1 MTRVAFSP
9 FADEWGPDYR
19 ALLCSSERVTLTAAV
34 RGFIRDAREGRVKPI
49 LGTSTAAHLGW
60 FVADELRFSGGLWVV
75 RGEDGAIYDGR
86 SGYRLQ
92 RLQDLWEKPVGGRER
107 LWSFRELAPNARG
120 AFFFD
125 VFTRERAQERTRC
138 GVVAEHMVAGLGGG
152 RLVRW
157 GECEPLA
164 NVWNRDDVTYSLRMQ
179 MPTSQRHLARGEN
192 GEPVSIQVSRTR
204 NGLLEH
210 TRGLVP
216 AGEYGKPEGLPE
228 GAPLAMHPA
237 ITETLQGLVQGFR
250 PNLAM
255 VSYSEVVDLDGS
267 LGQIVS
273 RRRMD
278 VPLAVLIG
286 APAVRDLQIDVAALS
301 AHHDV
306 TPLGLRRAPSLL
318 VRFSGRDE
326 LWHQLVAFAHDLDQ
340 ERLAAAL
347 AVEFDDLPPGKETKG

>member
-1 MTRVAFSP
+1 M
-9 FADEWGPDYR
+9 
-19 ALLCSSERVTLTAAV
+19 
-34 RGFIRDAREGRVKPI
+34 
-49 LGTSTAAHLGW
+49 
-60 FVADELRFSGGLWVV
+60 
-75 RGEDGAIYDGR
+75 
-86 SGYRLQ
+86 
-92 RLQDLWEKPVGGRER
+92 GGRER

-138 GVVAEHMVAGLGGG
+138 GVVAEHMVAGFGGG

-164 NVWNRDDVTYSLRMQ
+164 SVWNRADVTGSLRAQ
-179 MPTSQRHLARGEN
+179 MPTSRRHLARGER
-192 GEPVSIQVSRTR
+192 GESVSIQVSRTR
-204 NGLLEH
+204 TGLLEH

-216 AGEYGKPEGLPE
+216 AGVYGRPEGFSE
-228 GAPLAMHPA
+228 GVSLAMHPVV
-237 ITETLQGLVQGFR
+237 TETLQGLVEGFR
-250 PNLAM
+250 LNVAM

-278 VPLAVLIG
+278 VPLAVVIG
-286 APAVRDLQIDVAALS
+286 APAVRDLRIDVADLS
-301 AHHDV
+301 ARHDV

-347 AVEFDDLPPGKETKG
+347 AVEFDDPPPGKG

>member
-19 ALLCSSERVTLTAAV
+19 ALLCSSERVTLTAVV

-92 RLQDLWEKPVGGRER
+92 RLQDLWERPVGGRER

-138 GVVAEHMVAGLGGG
+138 GVVAEHMVAGFGGG

-164 NVWNRDDVTYSLRMQ
+164 RVWNRADVTGSLRAQ
-179 MPTSQRHLARGEN
+179 MPTSRRHLARGER
-192 GEPVSIQVSRTR
+192 GESVSIQVSRTR
-204 NGLLEH
+204 TGLLEH

-216 AGEYGKPEGLPE
+216 AGVYGRPEGFSE
-228 GAPLAMHPA
+228 GVSLAMHPA
-237 ITETLQGLVQGFR
+237 VTETLQGLVEGFR
-250 PNLAM
+250 LNVAM

-278 VPLAVLIG
+278 VPLAVVIG
-286 APAVRDLQIDVAALS
+286 APAVRDLRIDVADLS
-301 AHHDV
+301 ARHDV

-347 AVEFDDLPPGKETKG
+347 AVEFDDPPPGKG

>member
-75 RGEDGAIYDGR
+75 RGENGAIYDGR

-138 GVVAEHMVAGLGGG
+138 GVVAEHMVAGFGGG

-164 NVWNRDDVTYSLRMQ
+164 SVWNRADVTGSLRAQ
-179 MPTSQRHLARGEN
+179 MPTSRRHLARGER
-192 GEPVSIQVSRTR
+192 GESVSIQVSRTR
-204 NGLLEH
+204 TGLLEH

-216 AGEYGKPEGLPE
+216 AGVYGRPEGFSE
-228 GAPLAMHPA
+228 GVSLAMHPVV
-237 ITETLQGLVQGFR
+237 TETLQGLVEGFR
-250 PNLAM
+250 LNVAM

-278 VPLAVLIG
+278 VPLAVVIG
-286 APAVRDLQIDVAALS
+286 APAVRDLRIDVADLS
-301 AHHDV
+301 ARHDV

-347 AVEFDDLPPGKETKG
+347 AVEFDDPPPGKG

>member
-60 FVADELRFSGGLWVV
+60 LAADELRFSGGLWVV

-138 GVVAEHMVAGLGGG
+138 GVVAEHMVAGFGGG

-164 NVWNRDDVTYSLRMQ
+164 SVWNRADVTGSLRAQ
-179 MPTSQRHLARGEN
+179 MPTSRRHLARGER
-192 GEPVSIQVSRTR
+192 GESVSIQVSRTR
-204 NGLLEH
+204 TGLLEH

-216 AGEYGKPEGLPE
+216 AGVYGRPDGFSEGVS
-228 GAPLAMHPA
+228 LAMHPVV
-237 ITETLQGLVQGFR
+237 TETLQGLVEGFR
-250 PNLAM
+250 LNVAM

-278 VPLAVLIG
+278 VPLAVVIG
-286 APAVRDLQIDVAALS
+286 APAVRDLRIDVADLS
-301 AHHDV
+301 ARHDV

-347 AVEFDDLPPGKETKG
+347 AVEFDDPPPGKG

>member
-92 RLQDLWEKPVGGRER
+92 RLQDLWERPVGGRER

-138 GVVAEHMVAGLGGG
+138 GVVAEHMVAGFGGG

-164 NVWNRDDVTYSLRMQ
+164 RVWNRADVTGSLRAQ
-179 MPTSQRHLARGEN
+179 MPTSRRHLARGER
-192 GEPVSIQVSRTR
+192 GESVSIQVSRTR
-204 NGLLEH
+204 TGLLEH

-216 AGEYGKPEGLPE
+216 AGVYGRPDGFSEGVS
-228 GAPLAMHPA
+228 LAMHPA
-237 ITETLQGLVQGFR
+237 VTETLQGLVEGFR
-250 PNLAM
+250 LNVAM

-278 VPLAVLIG
+278 VPLAVVIG
-286 APAVRDLQIDVAALS
+286 APAVRDLRIDVADLS
-301 AHHDV
+301 ARHDV

-347 AVEFDDLPPGKETKG
+347 AVEFDDPPPGKG

>member
-92 RLQDLWEKPVGGRER
+92 RLQDLWERPVGGRER

-125 VFTRERAQERTRC
+125 VFTRERAQEGTRC
-138 GVVAEHMVAGLGGG
+138 GVVAEHMVAGFGGG

-164 NVWNRDDVTYSLRMQ
+164 SVWSRADVTGSLRAQ
-179 MPTSQRHLARGEN
+179 MPTSRRHLARGER
-192 GEPVSIQVSRTR
+192 GESVSIQVSRTR
-204 NGLLEH
+204 TGLLEH

-216 AGEYGKPEGLPE
+216 AGVYGRPEGFSE
-228 GAPLAMHPA
+228 GVSLAMHPVV
-237 ITETLQGLVQGFR
+237 TETLQGLVEGFR
-250 PNLAM
+250 LNVAM

-278 VPLAVLIG
+278 VPLAVVIG
-286 APAVRDLQIDVAALS
+286 APAVRDLRIDVADLS
-301 AHHDV
+301 ARHDV

-347 AVEFDDLPPGKETKG
+347 AVEFDDPPPGKG

>member
-92 RLQDLWEKPVGGRER
+92 RLQDLWERPVGGRER

-138 GVVAEHMVAGLGGG
+138 GVVAEHMVAGFGGG

-164 NVWNRDDVTYSLRMQ
+164 RVWNRADVTGSLRAQ
-179 MPTSQRHLARGEN
+179 MPTSRRHLARGER
-192 GEPVSIQVSRTR
+192 GESVSIQVSRTR
-204 NGLLEH
+204 TGLLEH

-216 AGEYGKPEGLPE
+216 AGVYGRPDGFSEGVS
-228 GAPLAMHPA
+228 LAMHPVV
-237 ITETLQGLVQGFR
+237 TETLQGLVEGFR
-250 PNLAM
+250 LNVAM

-278 VPLAVLIG
+278 VPLAVVIG
-286 APAVRDLQIDVAALS
+286 APAVRDLRIDVADLS
-301 AHHDV
+301 ARHDV

-347 AVEFDDLPPGKETKG
+347 AVEFDDPPPGKG

>member
-138 GVVAEHMVAGLGGG
+138 GVVAEHMVAGFGGG

-164 NVWNRDDVTYSLRMQ
+164 RVWNRADVTGSLRAQ
-179 MPTSQRHLARGEN
+179 MPTSRRHLARGER
-192 GEPVSIQVSRTR
+192 GESVSIQVSRTR
-204 NGLLEH
+204 TGLLEH

-216 AGEYGKPEGLPE
+216 AGVYGRPEGFSE
-228 GAPLAMHPA
+228 GVSLAMHPA
-237 ITETLQGLVQGFR
+237 VTETLQGLVEGFR
-250 PNLAM
+250 LNVAM

-278 VPLAVLIG
+278 VPLAVVIG
-286 APAVRDLQIDVAALS
+286 APAVRDLRIDVADLS
-301 AHHDV
+301 ARHDV
-306 TPLGLRRAPSLL
+306 TLLGLRRAPSLL

-347 AVEFDDLPPGKETKG
+347 AVEFDDPPPGKG

>member
-92 RLQDLWEKPVGGRER
+92 RLQDLWERPVGGRER

-138 GVVAEHMVAGLGGG
+138 GVVAEHMVAGFGGG

-164 NVWNRDDVTYSLRMQ
+164 SVWNRADVTGSLRAQ
-179 MPTSQRHLARGEN
+179 MPTSRRHLARGER
-192 GEPVSIQVSRTR
+192 GESVSIQVSRTR
-204 NGLLEH
+204 TGLLEH

-216 AGEYGKPEGLPE
+216 AGVYGRPEGFSE
-228 GAPLAMHPA
+228 GVSLAMHPVV
-237 ITETLQGLVQGFR
+237 TETLQGLVEGFR
-250 PNLAM
+250 LNVAM

-278 VPLAVLIG
+278 VPLAVVIG
-286 APAVRDLQIDVAALS
+286 APAVRDLRIDVADLS
-301 AHHDV
+301 ARHDV

-347 AVEFDDLPPGKETKG
+347 AVEFDDPPPGKG

>member
-92 RLQDLWEKPVGGRER
+92 RLQDLWERPVGGRER
-107 LWSFRELAPNARG
+107 LWSFRELAPDARG

-138 GVVAEHMVAGLGGG
+138 GVVAEHMVAGFGGG

-164 NVWNRDDVTYSLRMQ
+164 SVWNRADVTGSLRAQ
-179 MPTSQRHLARGEN
+179 MPTSRRHLARGER
-192 GEPVSIQVSRTR
+192 GESVSIQVSRTR
-204 NGLLEH
+204 TGLLEH

-216 AGEYGKPEGLPE
+216 AGVYGRPEGFSE
-228 GAPLAMHPA
+228 GVSLAMHPVV
-237 ITETLQGLVQGFR
+237 TETLQGLVEGFR
-250 PNLAM
+250 LNVAM

-278 VPLAVLIG
+278 VPLAVVIG
-286 APAVRDLQIDVAALS
+286 APAVRDLRIDVADLS
-301 AHHDV
+301 ARHDV

-347 AVEFDDLPPGKETKG
+347 AVEFDDPPPGKG

>member
-107 LWSFRELAPNARG
+107 LWSFRELAPDARG

-138 GVVAEHMVAGLGGG
+138 GVVAEHMVAGFGGG

-164 NVWNRDDVTYSLRMQ
+164 RVWNRADVTGSLRAQ
-179 MPTSQRHLARGEN
+179 MPTSRRHLARGER
-192 GEPVSIQVSRTR
+192 GESVSIQVSRTR
-204 NGLLEH
+204 TGLLEH

-216 AGEYGKPEGLPE
+216 AGVYGRPEGFSE
-228 GAPLAMHPA
+228 GVSLAMHPVV
-237 ITETLQGLVQGFR
+237 TETLQGLVEGFR
-250 PNLAM
+250 LNVAM

-278 VPLAVLIG
+278 VPLAVVIG
-286 APAVRDLQIDVAALS
+286 APAVRDLRIDVADLS
-301 AHHDV
+301 ARHDV
-306 TPLGLRRAPSLL
+306 TLLGLRRAPSLL

-347 AVEFDDLPPGKETKG
+347 AVEFDDPPPGKG

>member
-138 GVVAEHMVAGLGGG
+138 GVVAEHMVAGFGGG

-164 NVWNRDDVTYSLRMQ
+164 RVWNRADVTGSLRAQ
-179 MPTSQRHLARGEN
+179 MPTSRRHLARGER
-192 GEPVSIQVSRTR
+192 GESVSIQVSRTR
-204 NGLLEH
+204 TGLLEH

-216 AGEYGKPEGLPE
+216 AGVYGRPEGFSE
-228 GAPLAMHPA
+228 GVSLAMHPVV
-237 ITETLQGLVQGFR
+237 TETLQGLVEGFR
-250 PNLAM
+250 LNVAM

-278 VPLAVLIG
+278 VPLAVVIG
-286 APAVRDLQIDVAALS
+286 APAVRDLRIDVADLS
-301 AHHDV
+301 ARHDV
-306 TPLGLRRAPSLL
+306 TLLGLRRAPSLL

-347 AVEFDDLPPGKETKG
+347 AVEFDDPPPGKG

>member
-19 ALLCSSERVTLTAAV
+19 ALLCSSERVTLTAVV

-138 GVVAEHMVAGLGGG
+138 GVVAEHMVAGFGGG

-164 NVWNRDDVTYSLRMQ
+164 RVWNRADVTGSLRAQ
-179 MPTSQRHLARGEN
+179 MPTSRRHLARGER
-192 GEPVSIQVSRTR
+192 GESVSIQVSRTR
-204 NGLLEH
+204 TGLLEH

-216 AGEYGKPEGLPE
+216 AGVYGRPEGFSE
-228 GAPLAMHPA
+228 GVSLAMHPA
-237 ITETLQGLVQGFR
+237 VTETLQGLVEGFR
-250 PNLAM
+250 LNVAM

-278 VPLAVLIG
+278 VPLAVVIG
-286 APAVRDLQIDVAALS
+286 APAVRDLRIDVADLS
-301 AHHDV
+301 ARHDV
-306 TPLGLRRAPSLL
+306 TLLGLRRAPSLL

-347 AVEFDDLPPGKETKG
+347 AVEFDDPPPGKG

>member
-92 RLQDLWEKPVGGRER
+92 RLQDLWERPVGGRER

-138 GVVAEHMVAGLGGG
+138 GVVAEHMVAGFGGG

-164 NVWNRDDVTYSLRMQ
+164 SVWNRADVTGSLRAQ
-179 MPTSQRHLARGEN
+179 MPTSRRHLARGER
-192 GEPVSIQVSRTR
+192 GESVSIQVSRTR
-204 NGLLEH
+204 TGLLEH

-216 AGEYGKPEGLPE
+216 AGVYGRPDGFSEGVS
-228 GAPLAMHPA
+228 LAMHPVV
-237 ITETLQGLVQGFR
+237 TETLQGLVEGFR
-250 PNLAM
+250 LNVAM

-278 VPLAVLIG
+278 VPLAVVIG
-286 APAVRDLQIDVAALS
+286 APAVRDLRIDVADLS
-301 AHHDV
+301 ARHDV

-347 AVEFDDLPPGKETKG
+347 AVEFDDPPPGKG

>member
-19 ALLCSSERVTLTAAV
+19 ALLCSSERVTLTAVV

-138 GVVAEHMVAGLGGG
+138 GVVAEHMVAGFGGG

-164 NVWNRDDVTYSLRMQ
+164 RVWNRADVTGSLRAQ
-179 MPTSQRHLARGEN
+179 MPTSRRHLARGER
-192 GEPVSIQVSRTR
+192 GASVSIQVSRTR
-204 NGLLEH
+204 TGLLEH

-216 AGEYGKPEGLPE
+216 AGVYGRPEGFSE
-228 GAPLAMHPA
+228 GVSLAMHPA
-237 ITETLQGLVQGFR
+237 VTETLQGLVEGFR
-250 PNLAM
+250 LNVAM

-278 VPLAVLIG
+278 VPLAVVIG
-286 APAVRDLQIDVAALS
+286 APAVRDLRIDVADLS
-301 AHHDV
+301 ARHDV

-347 AVEFDDLPPGKETKG
+347 AGEFDDPPPGKG

>member
-19 ALLCSSERVTLTAAV
+19 ALLCSSERITLTAAV

-92 RLQDLWEKPVGGRER
+92 RLQDLWERPVGGRER

-138 GVVAEHMVAGLGGG
+138 GVVAEHMVAGFGGG

-164 NVWNRDDVTYSLRMQ
+164 RVWNRADVTGSLRAQ
-179 MPTSQRHLARGEN
+179 MPTSRRHLARGER
-192 GEPVSIQVSRTR
+192 GESVSIQVSRTR
-204 NGLLEH
+204 TGLLEH

-216 AGEYGKPEGLPE
+216 AGVYGRPEGFSE
-228 GAPLAMHPA
+228 GVSLAMHPVV
-237 ITETLQGLVQGFR
+237 TETLQGLVEGFR
-250 PNLAM
+250 LNVAM

-278 VPLAVLIG
+278 VPLAVVIG
-286 APAVRDLQIDVAALS
+286 APAVRDLRIDVADLS
-301 AHHDV
+301 ARHDV

-347 AVEFDDLPPGKETKG
+347 AVEFDDPPPGKG

>member
-152 RLVRW
+152 RLARW

-164 NVWNRDDVTYSLRMQ
+164 SVWNRADVTGSLRAQ
-179 MPTSQRHLARGEN
+179 MPTSRRHLARGER
-192 GEPVSIQVSRTR
+192 GESVSIQVSRTR
-204 NGLLEH
+204 TGLLEH

-216 AGEYGKPEGLPE
+216 AGVYGRPDGFSEGVS
-228 GAPLAMHPA
+228 LAMHPVV
-237 ITETLQGLVQGFR
+237 TETLQGLVEGFR
-250 PNLAM
+250 LNVAM

-278 VPLAVLIG
+278 VPLAVVIG
-286 APAVRDLQIDVAALS
+286 APAVRDLRIDVADLS
-301 AHHDV
+301 ARHDV

-347 AVEFDDLPPGKETKG
+347 AVEFDDPPPGKG

>member
-60 FVADELRFSGGLWVV
+60 FVADELRFFGGLWVV

-92 RLQDLWEKPVGGRER
+92 RLQDLWERPVGGRER
-107 LWSFRELAPNARG
+107 LWSFRELAPDARG

-138 GVVAEHMVAGLGGG
+138 GVVAEHMVAGFGGG

-164 NVWNRDDVTYSLRMQ
+164 RVWNRADVTGSLRAQ
-179 MPTSQRHLARGEN
+179 MPTSRRHLARGER
-192 GEPVSIQVSRTR
+192 GESVSIQVSRTR
-204 NGLLEH
+204 TGLLEH

-216 AGEYGKPEGLPE
+216 AGVYGRPDGFSEGVS
-228 GAPLAMHPA
+228 LAMHPVV
-237 ITETLQGLVQGFR
+237 TETLQGLVEGFR
-250 PNLAM
+250 LNVAM

-278 VPLAVLIG
+278 VPLAVVIG
-286 APAVRDLQIDVAALS
+286 APAVRDLRIDVADLS
-301 AHHDV
+301 ARHDV
-306 TPLGLRRAPSLL
+306 TLLGLRRAPSLL

-347 AVEFDDLPPGKETKG
+347 AVEFDDPPPGKG

>member
-125 VFTRERAQERTRC
+125 VFTRERAQEGTRC
-138 GVVAEHMVAGLGGG
+138 GVVAEHMVAGFGGG

-164 NVWNRDDVTYSLRMQ
+164 RVWNRADVTGSLRAQ
-179 MPTSQRHLARGEN
+179 MPTSRRHLARGER
-192 GEPVSIQVSRTR
+192 GESVSIQVSRTR
-204 NGLLEH
+204 TGLLEH

-216 AGEYGKPEGLPE
+216 AGVYGRPEGFSE
-228 GAPLAMHPA
+228 GVSLAMHPVV
-237 ITETLQGLVQGFR
+237 TETLQGLVEGFR
-250 PNLAM
+250 LNVAM

-278 VPLAVLIG
+278 VPLAVVIG
-286 APAVRDLQIDVAALS
+286 APAVRDLRIDVADLS
-301 AHHDV
+301 ARHDV

-347 AVEFDDLPPGKETKG
+347 AVEFDDPPPGKG

>member
-107 LWSFRELAPNARG
+107 LWSFRELAPDARG

-138 GVVAEHMVAGLGGG
+138 GVVAEHMVAGFGGG

-164 NVWNRDDVTYSLRMQ
+164 SVWNRADVTGSLRAQ
-179 MPTSQRHLARGEN
+179 MPTSRRHLARGER
-192 GEPVSIQVSRTR
+192 GESVSIQVSRTR
-204 NGLLEH
+204 TGLLEH

-216 AGEYGKPEGLPE
+216 AGVYGRPEGFSE
-228 GAPLAMHPA
+228 GVSLAMHPVV
-237 ITETLQGLVQGFR
+237 TETLQGLVEGFR
-250 PNLAM
+250 LNVAM

-278 VPLAVLIG
+278 VPLAVVIG
-286 APAVRDLQIDVAALS
+286 APAVRDLRIDVADLS
-301 AHHDV
+301 ARHDV

-340 ERLAAAL
+340 ERLAAVL
-347 AVEFDDLPPGKETKG
+347 AVEFDDPPPGKG

>member
-1 MTRVAFSP
+1 MEVSFSP
-9 FADEWGPDYR
+9 FADGWGHDYR
-19 ALLCSSERVTLTAAV
+19 TLLCSSERVTLTAAV
-34 RGFIRDAREGRVKPI
+34 RGFIRDALMSQVRPV

-60 FVADELRFSGGLWVV
+60 FVADELRFSGGYWAV
-75 RGEDGAIYDGR
+75 RGEDGAVYDGR
-86 SGYRLQ
+86 SGYRIDALE
-92 RLQDLWEKPVGGRER
+92 DLWGEFSRDREQ
-107 LWSFRELAPNARG
+107 LWSFRELAPSAQG

-125 VFTRERAQERTRC
+125 VFTRERAQEKTLC
-138 GVVAEHMVAGLGGG
+138 GAVAEHMVAGLGGG

-164 NVWNRDDVTYSLRMQ
+164 NVWSRTELTGSLRAQ
-179 MPTSQRHLARGEN
+179 MPTSRRHLARGEH

-204 NGLLEH
+204 IGLLEH

-216 AGEYGKPEGLPE
+216 TGEYGRPDGLAEGM
-228 GAPLAMHPA
+228 PLAMHPA
-237 ITETLQGLVQGFR
+237 ITETFKGLVDGFR

-255 VSYSEVVDLDGS
+255 ISYSEVVDQDGS
-267 LGQIVS
+267 LGQIAS

-286 APAVRDLQIDVAALS
+286 APAVRDLGIDVADLS
-301 AHHDV
+301 VNHDV

-340 ERLAAAL
+340 ERLAAVL
-347 AVEFDDLPPGKETKG
+347 AVEFDDVKPGEETRG

>member
-19 ALLCSSERVTLTAAV
+19 ALLCSSERVTLTAVV

-92 RLQDLWEKPVGGRER
+92 RLQDLWERPVGGRER

-138 GVVAEHMVAGLGGG
+138 GVVAEHMVAGFGGG

-164 NVWNRDDVTYSLRMQ
+164 RVWNRADVTGSLRAQ
-179 MPTSQRHLARGEN
+179 MPTSRRHLARGER
-192 GEPVSIQVSRTR
+192 GESVSIQVSRTR
-204 NGLLEH
+204 TGLLEH

-216 AGEYGKPEGLPE
+216 AGVYGRPEGFSE
-228 GAPLAMHPA
+228 GVSLAMHPVV
-237 ITETLQGLVQGFR
+237 TETLQGLVEGFR
-250 PNLAM
+250 LNVAM

-278 VPLAVLIG
+278 VPLAVVIG
-286 APAVRDLQIDVAALS
+286 APAVRDLRIDVADLS
-301 AHHDV
+301 ARHDV

-347 AVEFDDLPPGKETKG
+347 AVEFDDPPPGKG

>member
-138 GVVAEHMVAGLGGG
+138 GVVAEHMVAGFGGG

-164 NVWNRDDVTYSLRMQ
+164 SVWSRADVTGSLRAQ
-179 MPTSQRHLARGEN
+179 MPTSRRHLARGER
-192 GEPVSIQVSRTR
+192 GESVSIQVSRTR
-204 NGLLEH
+204 TGLLEH

-216 AGEYGKPEGLPE
+216 AGVYGRPDGFSEGVS
-228 GAPLAMHPA
+228 LAMHPVV
-237 ITETLQGLVQGFR
+237 TETLQGLVEGFR
-250 PNLAM
+250 LNVAM

-278 VPLAVLIG
+278 VPLAVVIG
-286 APAVRDLQIDVAALS
+286 APAVRDLRIDVADLS
-301 AHHDV
+301 ARHDV

-347 AVEFDDLPPGKETKG
+347 AVEFDDPPPGKG

>member
-92 RLQDLWEKPVGGRER
+92 RLQDLWERPVGGRER

-138 GVVAEHMVAGLGGG
+138 GVVAEHMVAGFGGG

-164 NVWNRDDVTYSLRMQ
+164 RVWNRADVTGSLRAQ
-179 MPTSQRHLARGEN
+179 MPTSRRHLARGER
-192 GEPVSIQVSRTR
+192 GESVSIQVSRTR
-204 NGLLEH
+204 TGLLEH

-216 AGEYGKPEGLPE
+216 AGVYGRPDGFSEGVS
-228 GAPLAMHPA
+228 LAMHPVV
-237 ITETLQGLVQGFR
+237 TETLQGLVEGFR
-250 PNLAM
+250 LNVAM

-278 VPLAVLIG
+278 VPLAVVIG
-286 APAVRDLQIDVAALS
+286 APAVRDLRIDVADLS
-301 AHHDV
+301 ARHDV
-306 TPLGLRRAPSLL
+306 TLLGLRRAPSLL

-347 AVEFDDLPPGKETKG
+347 AVEFDDPPPGKG

>member
-19 ALLCSSERVTLTAAV
+19 ALLCSSERVTLTAVV
-34 RGFIRDAREGRVKPI
+34 RGFIRDACEGRVKPI

-107 LWSFRELAPNARG
+107 LWSFRELAVNARG

-138 GVVAEHMVAGLGGG
+138 GVVAEHMVAGFGGG

-164 NVWNRDDVTYSLRMQ
+164 RVWNRADVTGSLRAQ
-179 MPTSQRHLARGEN
+179 MPTSRRHLARGER
-192 GEPVSIQVSRTR
+192 GESVSIQVSRTR
-204 NGLLEH
+204 TGLLEH

-216 AGEYGKPEGLPE
+216 AGVYGRPDGFSEGVS
-228 GAPLAMHPA
+228 LAMHPA
-237 ITETLQGLVQGFR
+237 VTETLQGLVEGFR
-250 PNLAM
+250 LNVAM

-278 VPLAVLIG
+278 VPLAVVIG
-286 APAVRDLQIDVAALS
+286 APAVRDLRIDVADLS
-301 AHHDV
+301 ARHDV
-306 TPLGLRRAPSLL
+306 TLLGLRRAPSLL

-347 AVEFDDLPPGKETKG
+347 AVEFDDPPPGKG

>member
-138 GVVAEHMVAGLGGG
+138 GVVAEHMVAGFGGG

-164 NVWNRDDVTYSLRMQ
+164 RVWNRADVTGSLRAQ
-179 MPTSQRHLARGEN
+179 MPTSRRHLARGER
-192 GEPVSIQVSRTR
+192 GESVSIQVSRTR
-204 NGLLEH
+204 TGLLEH

-216 AGEYGKPEGLPE
+216 AGVYGRPDGFSEGVS
-228 GAPLAMHPA
+228 LAMHPVV
-237 ITETLQGLVQGFR
+237 TETLQGLVEGFR
-250 PNLAM
+250 LNVAM

-278 VPLAVLIG
+278 VPLAVVIG
-286 APAVRDLQIDVAALS
+286 APAVRDLRIDVADLS
-301 AHHDV
+301 ARHDV
-306 TPLGLRRAPSLL
+306 TLLGLRRAPSLL

-347 AVEFDDLPPGKETKG
+347 AVEFDDPPPGKG

>member
-138 GVVAEHMVAGLGGG
+138 GVVAEHMVAGFGGG

-164 NVWNRDDVTYSLRMQ
+164 RVWNRADVTGSLRAQ
-179 MPTSQRHLARGEN
+179 MPTSRRHLARGER
-192 GEPVSIQVSRTR
+192 GESVSIQVSRTR
-204 NGLLEH
+204 TGLLEH

-216 AGEYGKPEGLPE
+216 AGVYGRPDGFSEGVS
-228 GAPLAMHPA
+228 LAMHPVV
-237 ITETLQGLVQGFR
+237 TETLQGLVEGFR
-250 PNLAM
+250 LNVAM

-278 VPLAVLIG
+278 VPLAVVIG
-286 APAVRDLQIDVAALS
+286 APAVRDLRIDVADLS
-301 AHHDV
+301 ARHDV

-347 AVEFDDLPPGKETKG
+347 AVEFDDPPPGKG

>member
-1 MTRVAFSP
+1 MTKVAFSP
-9 FADEWGPDYR
+9 FADEWGQDYR

-92 RLQDLWEKPVGGRER
+92 RLQDLWEKSLEGREK
-107 LWSFRELAPNARG
+107 LWSFRELAPTAQG

-138 GVVAEHMVAGLGGG
+138 GAVAEHMVAGLGGG

-179 MPTSQRHLARGEN
+179 MPVSQRHLARGEN
-192 GEPVSIQVSRTR
+192 GEPVSFQVSRTR

-210 TRGLVP
+210 TRGIRRPPRPSRAWCRGSVRIWRWSRT
-216 AGEYGKPEGLPE
+216 AKWSIWTGRWDRSCPEE
-228 GAPLAMHPA
+228 EW
-237 ITETLQGLVQGFR
+237 TCR
-250 PNLAM
+250 W
-255 VSYSEVVDLDGS
+255 
-267 LGQIVS
+267 
-273 RRRMD
+273 RC
-278 VPLAVLIG
+278 
-286 APAVRDLQIDVAALS
+286 
-301 AHHDV
+301 
-306 TPLGLRRAPSLL
+306 
-318 VRFSGRDE
+318 
-326 LWHQLVAFAHDLDQ
+326 
-340 ERLAAAL
+340 
-347 AVEFDDLPPGKETKG
+347 

>member
-92 RLQDLWEKPVGGRER
+92 RLQDLWERPVGGRER

-138 GVVAEHMVAGLGGG
+138 GVVAEHMVAGFGGG

-164 NVWNRDDVTYSLRMQ
+164 RVWNRADVTGSLRAQ
-179 MPTSQRHLARGEN
+179 MPTSRRHLARGER
-192 GEPVSIQVSRTR
+192 GESVSIQVSRTR
-204 NGLLEH
+204 TGLLEH

-216 AGEYGKPEGLPE
+216 AGVYGRPEGFSE
-228 GAPLAMHPA
+228 GVSLAMHPVV
-237 ITETLQGLVQGFR
+237 TETLQGLVEGFR
-250 PNLAM
+250 LNVAM

-278 VPLAVLIG
+278 VPLAVVIG
-286 APAVRDLQIDVAALS
+286 APAVRDLRIDVADLS
-301 AHHDV
+301 ARHDV

-347 AVEFDDLPPGKETKG
+347 AVEFDDPPPGKG

>member
-138 GVVAEHMVAGLGGG
+138 GVVAEHMVAGFGGG

-164 NVWNRDDVTYSLRMQ
+164 SVWNRADVTGSLRAQ
-179 MPTSQRHLARGEN
+179 MPTSRRHLARGAR
-192 GEPVSIQVSRTR
+192 GGSVSIQVSRTR
-204 NGLLEH
+204 TGLLEH

-216 AGEYGKPEGLPE
+216 AGVYGRPEGFSE
-228 GAPLAMHPA
+228 GVSLAMHPA
-237 ITETLQGLVQGFR
+237 VTETLQGLVEGFR
-250 PNLAM
+250 LNVAM

-278 VPLAVLIG
+278 VPLAVVIG
-286 APAVRDLQIDVAALS
+286 APAVRDLRIDVADLS
-301 AHHDV
+301 ARHDV

-347 AVEFDDLPPGKETKG
+347 AVEFDDPPPGKG

>member
-92 RLQDLWEKPVGGRER
+92 RLQDLWERPVGGRER
-107 LWSFRELAPNARG
+107 LWSFRELAPDARG
-120 AFFFD
+120 AFCFD

-138 GVVAEHMVAGLGGG
+138 GVVAEHMVAGFGGG

-164 NVWNRDDVTYSLRMQ
+164 RVWNRADVTGSLRAQ
-179 MPTSQRHLARGEN
+179 MPTSRRHLARGER
-192 GEPVSIQVSRTR
+192 GASVSIQVSRTR
-204 NGLLEH
+204 TGLLEH

-216 AGEYGKPEGLPE
+216 AGVYGRPEGFSE
-228 GAPLAMHPA
+228 GVSLAMHPVV
-237 ITETLQGLVQGFR
+237 TETLQGLVEGFR
-250 PNLAM
+250 LNVAM

-278 VPLAVLIG
+278 VPLAVVIG
-286 APAVRDLQIDVAALS
+286 APAVRDLRIDVADLS
-301 AHHDV
+301 ARHDV

-347 AVEFDDLPPGKETKG
+347 AVEFDDPPPGKG

>member
-138 GVVAEHMVAGLGGG
+138 GVVAEHMVAGFGGG

-164 NVWNRDDVTYSLRMQ
+164 SVWNRADVTGSLRAQ
-179 MPTSQRHLARGEN
+179 MPTSRRHLARGER
-192 GEPVSIQVSRTR
+192 GESVSIQVSRTR
-204 NGLLEH
+204 TGLLEH

-216 AGEYGKPEGLPE
+216 AGVYGRPEGFSE
-228 GAPLAMHPA
+228 GVSLAMHPVV
-237 ITETLQGLVQGFR
+237 TETLQGLVEGFR
-250 PNLAM
+250 LNVAM
-255 VSYSEVVDLDGS
+255 VSYSEMVDLDGS

-278 VPLAVLIG
+278 VPLAVVIG
-286 APAVRDLQIDVAALS
+286 APAVRDLRIDVADLS
-301 AHHDV
+301 ARHDV

-347 AVEFDDLPPGKETKG
+347 AVEFDDPPPGKG